1 MISSLDRA
9 GRGVRRGSKATVRVH
24 LVEGGRVSTRRDDLA
39 TEEPLSIRVKSGND
53 VRDVAITMRTPGAD
67 FELAAGFL
75 FSEGIVRDRSDIE
88 QLSYCVDHGVAGA
101 QEYNVVTVD
110 LRSNA
115 PGFAG
120 ISERPFA
127 MSSACGICGQAS
139 LDALSDKGLSR
150 IPAGFQVAAS
160 VLSGLPDRV
169 RKRQK
174 LFDATGGLHAAAL
187 CTPEGEILAVRE
199 DVGRHNAVDKII
211 GWALLDG
218 KVPLRNAVM
227 VVSGRAGFEI
237 TQKCIAAGIPVLAA
251 VSAPSSLSVDAA
263 IEFGMTLV
271 GFVRGERFNVYSG
284 MERIIVDTVPV
295 SESPIT

>member
-1 MISSLDRA
+1 MASTLDRS

-39 TEEPLSIRVKSGND
+39 TEEPVSIRVKSGND

-75 FSEGIVRDRSDIE
+75 FAEGIVRDRSDIN
-88 QLSYCVDHGVAGA
+88 QLSYCVDHGVAGS

-110 LRSNA
+110 LRFEGR
-115 PGFAG
+115 GFAG

-127 MSSACGICGQAS
+127 MSSACGFCGQAS

-150 IPAGFQVAAS
+150 IPAGFQVEAS
-160 VLSGLPDRV
+160 VLSALPDQV
-169 RKRQK
+169 RTRQK

-199 DVGRHNAVDKII
+199 DVGRHNAVDKVI

-218 KVPLRNAVM
+218 KLPLRNAMM

-284 MERIIVDTVPV
+284 MERIIVDTVPA
-295 SESPIT
+295 SERPIT